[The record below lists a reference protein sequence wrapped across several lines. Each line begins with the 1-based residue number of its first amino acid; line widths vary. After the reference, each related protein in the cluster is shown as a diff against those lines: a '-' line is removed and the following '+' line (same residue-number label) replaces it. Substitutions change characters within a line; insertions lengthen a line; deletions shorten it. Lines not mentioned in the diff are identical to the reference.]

1 MFPGLTVAENLRLGA
16 YAQGRAVGDDELQ
29 RRIRTVCERFPVL
42 LNRLGEPAGNLSG
55 GQQQM
60 LAIARG
66 LMASPRLIML
76 DEPSLGLA
84 PVLVEEIFRLIHGL
98 KQQGL
103 AIVLSEQNARMSLA
117 IADRGYV
124 IEMGRVVLSG
134 TGRELLDNP
143 EVVERYLGVG
153 KAVSVGGTARH
164 KELVS
169 RLKRIFADATAR
181 S

>member
-1 MFPGLTVAENLRLGA
+1 
-16 YAQGRAVGDDELQ
+16 
-29 RRIRTVCERFPVL
+29 VCERFPVL

-66 LMASPRLIML
+66 LMAAPRLIML

-98 KQQGL
+98 KRQGL
-103 AIVLSEQNARMSLA
+103 AVVLSEQNARMSLA
-117 IADRGYV
+117 IADRAYV
-124 IEMGRVVLSG
+124 VEMGHVVMSG

-143 EVVERYLGVG
+143 EVSERYLGVG
-153 KAVSVGGTARH
+153 KAVAVGASARQT
-164 KELVS
+164 ELVS
-169 RLKRIFADATAR
+169 RLKRIFADSAPR